1 MLLSKKTPKFYT
13 RHFVKME
20 LEIVFL
26 ILGWIAIAVIAYTVY
41 LNTLVTVKLP
51 PAEKPESPPATTGA
65 KFIFFSSTHC
75 PWSKKAHPQWD
86 AFLDDITKFPM
97 TYGGTTVTLEEID
110 GDSQPDV
117 MKSYNANAY
126 PTFLLDANG
135 TRTTMST
142 QPTKDGFRAFLIKML
157 GPEKPVDLKSSSK

>member
-13 RHFVKME
+13 LLFVKME
-20 LEIVFL
+20 LEFVFL
-26 ILGWIAIAVIAYTVY
+26 ILGWIAISIIAYTVY

-51 PAEKPESPPATTGA
+51 KPDSPPPTTGA

-86 AFLDDITKFPM
+86 AFLDDMTKFPV
-97 TYGGTTVTLEEID
+97 TFGGNTVTLEEID
-110 GDSQPDV
+110 GDAQPDI
-117 MKSYNANAY
+117 MKSYKANAY

-135 TRTTMST
+135 TRTTMTT
-142 QPTKDGFRAFLIKML
+142 QPTKDGFRAFLVKML
-157 GPEKPVDLKSSSK
+157 GPEKPVDLKSGAK

>member
-20 LEIVFL
+20 LEFVFL
-26 ILGWIAIAVIAYTVY
+26 ILGCVAIAVIAYTVY

-51 PAEKPESPPATTGA
+51 APEKPPATTEA
-65 KFIFFSSTHC
+65 NFIFFSSTHC

-86 AFLDDITKFPM
+86 AFLDDMKKFPM
-97 TYGGTTVTLEEID
+97 TYGGNTVTLKEID

-142 QPTKDGFRAFLIKML
+142 TPTKDGFRAFLIKML
-157 GPEKPVDLKSSSK
+157 GPEKPVDLKSSTK